1 MKIPKQLK
9 INGMMITIEMVDEI
23 IEKEKIGEFDQD
35 MMSIKLLK
43 NGIQTGG
50 TMVGKERMEQTLYHE
65 LGHAFCNIFGY
76 PKLYDSEK
84 FCDDFGYFLKQVL
97 EQMK

>member
-9 INGMMITIEMVDEI
+9 INGMTIIVEIVDEI

-35 MMSIKLLK
+35 MMRIRILK
-43 NGIQTGG
+43 DGIPTGG
-50 TMVGKERMEQTLYHE
+50 TMVGEERMKQVFCHE
-65 LGHAFCNIFGY
+65 LGHAFSNIFGY

-84 FCDDFGYFLKQVL
+84 WCDDFGYFLKQLL
-97 EQMK
+97 EQVK